1 MTGRL
6 EGKTALVTGATSNIG
21 RAIAEEFAAEGA
33 HVVVSGRSGQRGSE
47 VVDGIRSRGGRAE
60 FVQADLDGSPEASR
74 ALAREATSVLG
85 GRIDILVNNAGIY
98 PGGDTSAIDEKTFDQ
113 VYAVNVKAPFFL
125 TAAIAPAM
133 VEAGGGAIINLGSWI
148 ARLGVRRAA
157 LYSSTKGAMETLTR
171 AWAAEFGPEGVRVN
185 AISPGVVLEKVP
197 GEVHPAEANM
207 NGTPAGR
214 MGRPQEIAHAAV
226 YLASDE
232 SAFVHG
238 IVLDVDGGRTT
249 VAVIARWPW
258 KPPRQRQDGLGVSRQ
273 DRRPLPYPDSSL
285 IRRLLV
291 LHRGEIRRVSASAR
305 GHVQD
310 IPDRPDQVDVAG
322 FLAVVAG
329 GKHQLGRPSVTEP
342 VGVAREH
349 VQDRG
354 LLAVWPFRAVVA
366 VVAVVPRGQQPQ
378 MTPAAFT
385 CEVPDPGRV

>member
-6 EGKTALVTGATSNIG
+6 DGKTALVTGATSNIG
-21 RAIAEEFAAEGA
+21 RGIAEEFAAEGA

-47 VVDGIRSRGGRAE
+47 VVDGIRSRGGRAD

-85 GRIDILVNNAGIY
+85 GRIDILVNSAGIY
-98 PGGDTSAIDEKTFDQ
+98 PGGGTPATDEKTFDR

-133 VEAGGGAIINLGSWI
+133 AEAGGGAIINLGSWI
-148 ARLGVRRAA
+148 ARLGVPSAA
-157 LYSSTKGAMETLTR
+157 LYSSTKGAVETLTR

-185 AISPGVVLEKVP
+185 AISPGVVLQKVP
-197 GEVHPAEANM
+197 GQAHPAEANM

-249 VAVIARWPW
+249 VAVIAR
-258 KPPRQRQDGLGVSRQ
+258 
-273 DRRPLPYPDSSL
+273 
-285 IRRLLV
+285 
-291 LHRGEIRRVSASAR
+291 
-305 GHVQD
+305 
-310 IPDRPDQVDVAG
+310 
-322 FLAVVAG
+322 
-329 GKHQLGRPSVTEP
+329 
-342 VGVAREH
+342 
-349 VQDRG
+349 
-354 LLAVWPFRAVVA
+354 
-366 VVAVVPRGQQPQ
+366 
-378 MTPAAFT
+378 
-385 CEVPDPGRV
+385 

>member
-60 FVQADLDGSPEASR
+60 FVQADLDGRPEASR
-74 ALAREATSVLG
+74 ALAQEATSVLG

-98 PGGDTSAIDEKTFDQ
+98 PGGSTSAIDEKTFDQ

-133 VEAGGGAIINLGSWI
+133 VTAGGGAIINLGSWI
-148 ARLGVRRAA
+148 ARLAVRGAA

-197 GEVHPAEANM
+197 GQVHPAEANM

-249 VAVIARWPW
+249 VAVIAR
-258 KPPRQRQDGLGVSRQ
+258 
-273 DRRPLPYPDSSL
+273 
-285 IRRLLV
+285 
-291 LHRGEIRRVSASAR
+291 
-305 GHVQD
+305 
-310 IPDRPDQVDVAG
+310 
-322 FLAVVAG
+322 
-329 GKHQLGRPSVTEP
+329 
-342 VGVAREH
+342 
-349 VQDRG
+349 
-354 LLAVWPFRAVVA
+354 
-366 VVAVVPRGQQPQ
+366 
-378 MTPAAFT
+378 
-385 CEVPDPGRV
+385 

>member
-21 RAIAEEFAAEGA
+21 RAIAEEFAAQGV

-60 FVQADLDGSPEASR
+60 FVQADLDGSPDASC

-98 PGGDTSAIDEKTFDQ
+98 PGGGTPAIGEKTFDQ

-133 VEAGGGAIINLGSWI
+133 AEAGGGAIINLGSWI
-148 ARLGVRRAA
+148 ARLGVRSA

-197 GEVHPAEANM
+197 GQAHPAEANM

-249 VAVIARWPW
+249 VAVIAR
-258 KPPRQRQDGLGVSRQ
+258 
-273 DRRPLPYPDSSL
+273 
-285 IRRLLV
+285 
-291 LHRGEIRRVSASAR
+291 
-305 GHVQD
+305 
-310 IPDRPDQVDVAG
+310 
-322 FLAVVAG
+322 
-329 GKHQLGRPSVTEP
+329 
-342 VGVAREH
+342 
-349 VQDRG
+349 
-354 LLAVWPFRAVVA
+354 
-366 VVAVVPRGQQPQ
+366 
-378 MTPAAFT
+378 
-385 CEVPDPGRV
+385 